1 MRLGDLSETFGVDTL
16 LSISLVASRDRMFS
30 LTCVLSGWLREVR
43 PVFGVFM
50 YGVCLLESQGVR
62 ADLLL
67 FPALEPERVD
77 LPFPVNFASDGV
89 DKPSAILQRIFKFSA
104 SVRLHGYQAQHGQ
117 KERLPKRLTRKRGAS
132 ATLSFQSGQKW

>member
-1 MRLGDLSETFGVDTL
+1 M
-16 LSISLVASRDRMFS
+16 
-30 LTCVLSGWLREVR
+30 R

-67 FPALEPERVD
+67 FPVLEPERVD
-77 LPFPVNFASDGV
+77 LSFPVKFSSEGV
-89 DKPSAILQRIFKFSA
+89 DKPSAILQRFFFKFSG
-104 SVRLHGYQAQHGQ
+104 VCLHGYQAQKKK
-117 KERLPKRLTRKRGAS
+117 KERLPKRLTRKRGTS